1 MADGEDF
8 LEVVTSTVRELVLED
23 FAVTSCIP
31 TTRILIDVLD
41 YFGIPAKPIP
51 VEVLIF
57 NAEARA
63 ILDTGD
69 MKAVAEAV
77 QVCEPE
83 DEGGPW
89 TIGLGVTVQER
100 QEGGHVVVG
109 IPSRQVI
116 IDGSLDQAARP
127 LKDIHLKASPVPM
140 PDPDFFTKVGAVVAL
155 TAQPEGHGPVLLV
168 YTHSP
173 HKQYL
178 NSPNWFRKSA
188 VGGAEV
194 FRRVTAQA
202 IRDIKASGVSPT

>member
-1 MADGEDF
+1 MSDGDDF

-23 FAVTSCIP
+23 FLVTSCIP

-41 YFGIPAKPIP
+41 YFAVPAKPIP

-69 MKAVAEAV
+69 MKAVADAV
-77 QVCEPE
+77 QAREPE

-89 TIGLGVTVQER
+89 TIGLGVAANKRE
-100 QEGGHVVVG
+100 EGGHVVVG

-127 LKDIHLKASPVPM
+127 IKDIYLEASVIPM
-140 PDPDFFTKVGAVVAL
+140 PDPDFFTTPDTVVAL

-168 YTHSP
+168 YTHAP
-173 HKQYL
+173 YKQYL
-178 NSPNWFRKSA
+178 KSPNWRRTSNEPNA
-188 VGGAEV
+188 DPTV
-194 FRRVTAQA
+194 FRRVTAEA
-202 IRDIKASGVSPT
+202 IRRLKPLSPK